1 MHDLSFCAPP
11 KRDLVVVRFAC
22 QPQSASSATLKQRTT
37 SKQHHHH
44 GLQFRV
50 KVHDGASLGHGRQ
63 RRSIDRGISGLCR
76 SCQPTMDTHKRRGRE
91 DSVAGIDHYRW
102 SSWHLRYVARAIRI
116 ARRGHCLRA
125 NKFRE
130 CVADR
135 CALERA
141 ATTVST
147 AEQQPVRLYAIR
159 HTTHANRDTVARWQ
173 DISQAACYRT
183 NVALVHVC
191 DRYAV
196 VSFRHLHSPA

>member
-76 SCQPTMDTHKRRGRE
+76 SCQPTMDTHKERQRE

-116 ARRGHCLRA
+116 ARRGHCLRT
-125 NKFRE
+125 NFVNGLRSRPLR
-130 CVADR
+130 VR
-135 CALERA
+135 ERA

-173 DISQAACYRT
+173 DISQ
-183 NVALVHVC
+183 
-191 DRYAV
+191 
-196 VSFRHLHSPA
+196 